1 MFRALRAEQFLRYA
15 CDHGS
20 ASPVMVRRAEQI
32 CYVSTVLLGTVS
44 GWGGKCVISMRGVVT
59 VDTGRERLEGSMFL
73 VFLLL
78 FFLSISSEWHGG
90 LTICMSWRKKVG
102 KRSFLFLYIPPDR
115 LGNEERTIPSCS
127 FCCGLRCATSVGGY
141 GDGTVSSSSRRR
153 PVRVNLSRLQ

>member
-1 MFRALRAEQFLRYA
+1 VFRALRAEQFLRYA

-32 CYVSTVLLGTVS
+32 CYVSTVILGIVS

-59 VDTGRERLEGSMFL
+59 VDTAVRGWRDRCSWYFYYC
-73 VFLLL
+73 

-153 PVRVNLSRLQ
+153 PVRVNLSKLQ